1 MERLRVNHHPEPLP
15 EGINIVKCRSAPIMP
30 ERGRHTLRRILLAIG
45 LAAASVLVP
54 SVAALGSVA
63 SMPASPL
70 KASPEAASDKVDSA
84 RLKAALAQLER
95 FTTDLLRQTGVPGLA
110 IAVVHD
116 DRVVYLKGFGV
127 REVGKPGSVDADTV
141 FQLASLSKP
150 LASTVVA
157 SVVGE
162 GGLSW
167 DEAVVK
173 RLPQARIGEPAIAA
187 KVTLRDL
194 LSHRSGLPDHAGD
207 HLEDIGFDRGTIFER
222 LRFLPIGNRFRA
234 DYAYTNFGFTAAAEA
249 AAVGKGLSWAELA
262 NQRLYRPLGMT
273 RSSSSHAD
281 LLAFSNRAALHAATG
296 DGWVARYQ
304 RNADAQAPAGGASAS
319 VRDLAQWLRLQ
330 LANGRVNGRQLV
342 AASALAETHRPQSI
356 SKPPANPAVDHA
368 GLYGLGWNISTT
380 DQGAVQLGHSGA
392 FNLGAA
398 TAVYLLP
405 QQSLGIVVLSNS
417 APIGVPETIALT
429 FLDLATLGQP
439 RLDYFPLINPALK
452 TILAQDYPAVVMP
465 ADPLP
470 PRPASAYSGR
480 YANAFFGPIAV
491 VAEAGG
497 LVLQLGPQPLNFAL
511 TPLSGDSFSYQ
522 PKGEN
527 AGGPSTVVFS
537 PGADGRAVRVRI
549 DNLHTNGQGL
559 FERN

>member
-1 MERLRVNHHPEPLP
+1 
-15 EGINIVKCRSAPIMP
+15 VKCRSAPIMP

-194 LSHRSGLPDHAGD
+194 LRTAVACPTTPVTTSKTSDLIEA
-207 HLEDIGFDRGTIFER
+207 
-222 LRFLPIGNRFRA
+222 RFLSA
-234 DYAYTNFGFTAAAEA
+234 C
-249 AAVGKGLSWAELA
+249 
-262 NQRLYRPLGMT
+262 
-273 RSSSSHAD
+273 
-281 LLAFSNRAALHAATG
+281 AFCQSAT
-296 DGWVARYQ
+296 
-304 RNADAQAPAGGASAS
+304 ASAPTTPTPTS
-319 VRDLAQWLRLQ
+319 DSRPPLR
-330 LANGRVNGRQLV
+330 RPPLV
-342 AASALAETHRPQSI
+342 
-356 SKPPANPAVDHA
+356 KV
-368 GLYGLGWNISTT
+368 
-380 DQGAVQLGHSGA
+380 
-392 FNLGAA
+392 
-398 TAVYLLP
+398 
-405 QQSLGIVVLSNS
+405 
-417 APIGVPETIALT
+417 
-429 FLDLATLGQP
+429 
-439 RLDYFPLINPALK
+439 
-452 TILAQDYPAVVMP
+452 
-465 ADPLP
+465 
-470 PRPASAYSGR
+470 
-480 YANAFFGPIAV
+480 
-491 VAEAGG
+491 
-497 LVLQLGPQPLNFAL
+497 
-511 TPLSGDSFSYQ
+511 
-522 PKGEN
+522 
-527 AGGPSTVVFS
+527 
-537 PGADGRAVRVRI
+537 
-549 DNLHTNGQGL
+549 
-559 FERN
+559 